1 MPANS
6 EKPNTR
12 PRSEAAAIVDVGQRV
27 PEVSARAARIGGT
40 SSPENGPATRSR
52 EHEARGRVFGF
63 SELAG
68 RKRGSLTRL
77 DARQFRKTEH
87 PTPVCG
93 TDAIRHEG
101 RALKFWL

>member
-40 SSPENGPATRSR
+40 SAPEKGPATQSR

-63 SELAG
+63 SKLAG
-68 RKRGSLTRL
+68 EEAWFVDQTRCPPIPKN
-77 DARQFRKTEH
+77 R
-87 PTPVCG
+87 TPDPG
-93 TDAIRHEG
+93 LRH
-101 RALKFWL
+101 RRHQT